1 MIFFI
6 SANVL
11 FLFIILFYE
20 SGRYIRMNA
29 LPHNYVLLVQIVKQ
43 EATKNDLKYNRQSTQ
58 YGRQRM
64 MNFIIMCKWCPR
76 YCGRD

>member
-29 LPHNYVLLVQIVKQ
+29 LPHNYVLLVQIV
-43 EATKNDLKYNRQSTQ
+43 NRKPL
-58 YGRQRM
+58 RM
-64 MNFIIMCKWCPR
+64 ISNIIDKVHNMVDK
-76 YCGRD
+76 G

>member
-1 MIFFI
+1 
-6 SANVL
+6 
-11 FLFIILFYE
+11 
-20 SGRYIRMNA
+20 MNA